1 MVLDQRRITILSY
14 LHSAK
19 KPIDPAELATRLG
32 VSKRTLYNDFNEI
45 DYWLL
50 ENQVHPI
57 KREYRK
63 GISLTSDTKTSLV
76 NLVALKK
83 QWDYR
88 FTQKERQYIIVAS
101 VLLQPPNTTAKALMD
116 LIQVSRGTLFK
127 DLTAVSQFL
136 HDHHVELLHSKQ
148 DGYRIV
154 GADYDVWRVIQ
165 KVIFV
170 IADEDF
176 IEVRSL
182 LFNQVEAGI
191 TNTELQF
198 QNEIKQLE
206 QALSLTFNEQVATS
220 LKLTL
225 LFLSNRSFEKLW
237 IEVEEQQVLLHTQA
251 YKVVDQMAERLVH
264 QGFRLFKQPE
274 CILFVIRLLSSRV
287 TDIHT
292 RDRQDEQTD
301 VLTLTKEIIE
311 RFEYHSGV
319 NFHEKERLYK
329 NLVAHIKPAYY
340 RLKYNEQLN
349 HRYLPLIEHQLKE
362 IYTLTE
368 KALKPLE
375 EYVNRPIPREE
386 VALIA
391 MHFGGW
397 INRKRENRK
406 KAYKAVVVC
415 ENGIAA
421 SSMLFSQLEVLL
433 PEVEFLT
440 YIPIRLFNKYE
451 KKVDLAFSTTFI
463 SESLIPIIY
472 VPAILGDRE
481 KAHIFRELQSF
492 LDPERLKQS
501 EFESVLHI
509 IEKNADI
516 RDRQALIHQLEPFF
530 RPTRLRLEV
539 YKPMLHEIVDKSMI
553 QVQPTVSSWQEAI
566 TIAAQPLLQ
575 NESIVESYIHAMIN
589 NVTTNGPYIVIAPSI
604 AMPHARPEEGVNK
617 LGISILKLNEPV
629 SFSNEA
635 KHNAQIIIVLA
646 AIDNE
651 THLKALSQL
660 SELLSEQKNV
670 QDILASTSA
679 SQIETILH
687 KENEGGQEQ

>member
-1 MVLDQRRITILSY
+1 M
-14 LHSAK
+14 
-19 KPIDPAELATRLG
+19 
-32 VSKRTLYNDFNEI
+32 
-45 DYWLL
+45 
-50 ENQVHPI
+50 
-57 KREYRK
+57 
-63 GISLTSDTKTSLV
+63 
-76 NLVALKK
+76 
-83 QWDYR
+83 
-88 FTQKERQYIIVAS
+88 
-101 VLLQPPNTTAKALMD
+101 
-116 LIQVSRGTLFK
+116 IQTV
-127 DLTAVSQFL
+127 V
-136 HDHHVELLHSKQ
+136 
-148 DGYRIV
+148 Y
-154 GADYDVWRVIQ
+154 
-165 KVIFV
+165 V
-170 IADEDF
+170 IAGEELN
-176 IEVRSL
+176 EVKTL
-182 LFNQVEAGI
+182 LFNLVEPQI
-191 TNTELQF
+191 DNIEQRLRK
-198 QNEIKQLE
+198 EIKRLE
-206 QALSLTFNEQVATS
+206 QTLSLTFNEQVAMS
-220 LKLTL
+220 LKLSI
-225 LFLSNRSFEKLW
+225 LFLSYRSINKLW
-237 IEVEEQQVLLHTQA
+237 IEVEEQQVLLHSQA
-251 YKVVDQMAERLVH
+251 YKVVEQMSERLAH
-264 QGFRLFKQPE
+264 QGFRLLKQPE

-319 NFHEKERLYK
+319 NFQEKDRLYK

-368 KALKPLE
+368 QALKPLE
-375 EYVNRPIPREE
+375 EYMKRPIPSEE

-406 KAYKAVVVC
+406 KAYKAVVIC

-433 PEVEFLT
+433 PEIEFLT
-440 YIPIRLFNKYE
+440 YIPVRMFNKYDR
-451 KKVDLAFSTTFI
+451 KVDLAFSTTFI
-463 SESLIPIIY
+463 SDSLIPIIY
-472 VPAILGDRE
+472 VPAILGDHE

-492 LDPERLKQS
+492 MDPERLKQS
-501 EFESVLHI
+501 DFESVLQI

-516 RDRQALIHQLEPFF
+516 HDRNALIRQLEPFF
-530 RPTRLRLEV
+530 RPSRLRLEV
-539 YKPMLHEIVDKSMI
+539 YKPMLQEIVDKSMI
-553 QVQPTVSSWQEAI
+553 QVQPNVSSWQEAI
-566 TIAAQPLLQ
+566 TIAAQPLLR
-575 NESIVESYIHAMIN
+575 NEYIDESYIDAMIH

-604 AMPHARPEEGVNK
+604 AMPHARPEEGVKK
-617 LGISILKLNEPV
+617 LGISMLKLNEPV

-660 SELLSEQKNV
+660 SELLSEQENV
-670 QDILASTSA
+670 QEILASTSA